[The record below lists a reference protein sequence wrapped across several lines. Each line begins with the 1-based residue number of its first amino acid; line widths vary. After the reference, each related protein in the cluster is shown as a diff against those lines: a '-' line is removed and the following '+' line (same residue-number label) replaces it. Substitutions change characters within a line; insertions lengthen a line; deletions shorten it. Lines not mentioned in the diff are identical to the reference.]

1 VEKQSKRP
9 KDRDVWSNANRFRGS
24 QNALDMMS
32 KEGIKNVELS
42 NKLPRGQIIPTET
55 LKQVMKTRPPV
66 AEFVKEITKVSEK
79 DKMRQRQREN
89 MQKEAESI
97 FNKEKEEMNLRIMK
111 QKEKKRPKNS
121 IESSSEEDEAKKIYR
136 EILEVVK
143 TNAPASLQYGRGRM
157 VGYGEEAQDTLRRGD
172 KKNAVR
178 SRSEKCNHNAFT
190 RMRQSED
197 RESVTTSIDSY
208 PFSPSSPWAHALP
221 SRYNRFGYPVFPQK
235 SFGLA
240 SPSGPVSF
248 AGFSSPPSQL
258 TTSSLGPGSLHH
270 MQQPRRGNPKRK
282 KKWFNIF

>member
-1 VEKQSKRP
+1 
-9 KDRDVWSNANRFRGS
+9 
-24 QNALDMMS
+24 
-32 KEGIKNVELS
+32 
-42 NKLPRGQIIPTET
+42 
-55 LKQVMKTRPPV
+55 
-66 AEFVKEITKVSEK
+66 
-79 DKMRQRQREN
+79 
-89 MQKEAESI
+89 
-97 FNKEKEEMNLRIMK
+97 MNLN
-111 QKEKKRPKNS
+111 KEKKRPKHS
-121 IESSSEEDEAKKIYR
+121 VESSSEEDEAKKIYR

-178 SRSEKCNHNAFT
+178 TRSEKSNHNAFT

-221 SRYNRFGYPVFPQK
+221 SRYNRFGYPVFPQR

-248 AGFSSPPSQL
+248 AGFSSPTSQSQL
-258 TTSSLGPGSLHH
+258 TSSSLGPGSLHH
-270 MQQPRRGNPKRK
+270 HMQQPRRTKPKRK